1 MGSSCFGVIMCLKGS
16 VAKHSTSKTR
26 KAMIIC
32 YCFSAVHSIAH
43 TGQANLTAG
52 QLSAQRDQTSVI
64 KYAEAPLQHAR
75 NLVHFIGLA
84 YGNVLQT
91 LG

>member
-16 VAKHSTSKTR
+16 VAKHSTSKKR

-52 QLSAQRDQTSVI
+52 QLSA
-64 KYAEAPLQHAR
+64 
-75 NLVHFIGLA
+75 
-84 YGNVLQT
+84 
-91 LG
+91 